1 MFGGGGLAP
10 LLTSNGVDVKGGGSY
25 TQTHGHRTPY
35 LAAHARIRYCA
46 RVPSL
51 GTARDRLVDPLHDVC
66 VDVGVPGRVRVWIGG
81 RVMREIQ
88 PPRYRNVDRPI
99 TIGDTAC
106 LAKDNSV
113 PALVVGMRWD
123 KSPSRD
129 GWSVWLSWDGQSPGM
144 YDAEMVDWVE
154 PVVSVT
160 LNLTQDMVEML
171 QTSSLF
177 EADTADTLELY
188 DLVAAAV
195 REQTNE

>member
-1 MFGGGGLAP
+1 
-10 LLTSNGVDVKGGGSY
+10 
-25 TQTHGHRTPY
+25 
-35 LAAHARIRYCA
+35 
-46 RVPSL
+46 
-51 GTARDRLVDPLHDVC
+51 
-66 VDVGVPGRVRVWIGG
+66 
-81 RVMREIQ
+81 
-88 PPRYRNVDRPI
+88 VDRPI